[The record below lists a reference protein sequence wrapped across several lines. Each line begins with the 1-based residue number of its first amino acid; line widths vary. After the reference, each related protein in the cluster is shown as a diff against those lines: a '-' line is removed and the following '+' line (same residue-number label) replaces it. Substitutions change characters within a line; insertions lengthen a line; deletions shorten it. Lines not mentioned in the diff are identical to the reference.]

1 MNIEYNSHEEEK
13 TMLEFVLNTVFWTL
27 ALYGLFE
34 IVKNIIYISTYTKFQ
49 SDGMYLIVAVKNQEE
64 KIEGFLRSI
73 LFKIIYGK
81 EEYFRN
87 ILVVDLKSK
96 DNTKQILKRL
106 EMEYDNIKVLNWKDC
121 KDMIDNIE

>member
-96 DNTKQILKRL
+96 DNTKEILKRL

>member
-13 TMLEFVLNTVFWTL
+13 KMLEFVLNTVFWTL

-96 DNTKQILKRL
+96 DNTKEILKRL

>member
-13 TMLEFVLNTVFWTL
+13 KMLEFVLNTVFWTL

-73 LFKIIYGK
+73 LFKILYGK

-96 DNTKQILKRL
+96 DNTKEILKRL

>member
-1 MNIEYNSHEEEK
+1 
-13 TMLEFVLNTVFWTL
+13 MLEFVLNTAFWTL

-73 LFKIIYGK
+73 LFKVLYGK

-96 DNTKQILKRL
+96 DNTKEILKRL